1 MKSERFL
8 SIINATAVAVALAWV
23 AALVPRAEGAAKNAP
38 GPAAPDTKTNQPVVV
53 AIPQSVFVVPAS
65 PKQGRNPFF
74 PNSVFGGEVSPQPQ
88 PTRVDLSSF
97 VLNGITSPPKRTV
110 IINGRTFEKGE
121 VGEVRLP
128 GGARELIKCEDIG
141 DDFAVIIVKGQRRE
155 LRFRG
160 L

>member
-1 MKSERFL
+1 M
-8 SIINATAVAVALAWV
+8 NATAVAVVLAWV
-23 AALVPRAEGAAKNAP
+23 AALVPHAEGAAKNPP
-38 GPAAPDTKTNQPVVV
+38 GPVAPDPKTNQPVVV
-53 AIPQSVFVVPAS
+53 EIPQSVFVVPANAR
-65 PKQGRNPFF
+65 QGRNPFF
-74 PNSVFGGEVSPQPQ
+74 PNSGFGPEVSQKARPS
-88 PTRVDLSSF
+88 TVDLSSF

-121 VGEVRLP
+121 EGEVRLP
-128 GGARELIKCEDIG
+128 GGNKELIKCEDIG